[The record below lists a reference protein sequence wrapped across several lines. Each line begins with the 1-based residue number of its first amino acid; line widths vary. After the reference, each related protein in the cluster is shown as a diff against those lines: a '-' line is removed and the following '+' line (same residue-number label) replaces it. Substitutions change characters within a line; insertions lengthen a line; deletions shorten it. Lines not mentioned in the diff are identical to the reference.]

1 MILEPWKSAEEIDR
15 RLAALND
22 PELAE
27 LLRNANRELLGDDET
42 QSYTSPSAPYW
53 KKRIAF
59 VALAGLFALSA
70 GFSASIATRPHSA
83 PKVHP
88 LFAVPALAQHRAV
101 RRVHRVAAKH
111 SAPKHAPAPVHRAAG
126 ATVAAAAPDE
136 ALVRRVRAQMLHE
149 QAVAAAAEAQ
159 ARAEAARA
167 HHEAQIAAQAQA
179 QANAKALHDAIAQ
192 ARAQARAE
200 AIAQAR
206 ADALAREQAQQLEQA
221 QQQALLDNARDPNTK
236 PGYGVPPG
244 AGHMDTNPMPN
255 APAPAPGPIDPNCTP
270 HRGSLFTSALDHVRL
285 GPTNVGTVLRL
296 IHP

>member
-27 LLRNANRELLGDDET
+27 LLRNANRQLLGDDEA

-59 VALAGLFALSA
+59 IALAGLFAISA
-70 GFSASIATRPHSA
+70 GFSASVATRHPAQA
-83 PKVHP
+83 PK
-88 LFAVPALAQHRAV
+88 ALAKPQPMLALPVVAHHRTA
-101 RRVHRVAAKH
+101 RPAAAAH
-111 SAPKHAPAPVHRAAG
+111 PAPKHAAAPVHHAIA
-126 ATVAAAAPDE
+126 AAAAPDE
-136 ALVRRVRAQMLHE
+136 ALVRRMRAQMLHD
-149 QAVAAAAEAQ
+149 QAVAAQAELQ

-167 HHEAQIAAQAQA
+167 HHEAQLAAQAQA

-244 AGHMDTNPMPN
+244 AGHMNTNPMPN

-270 HRGSLFTSALDHVRL
+270 HRGSLFASALDHVRL
-285 GPTNVGTVLRL
+285 GPTNAGAVLRL